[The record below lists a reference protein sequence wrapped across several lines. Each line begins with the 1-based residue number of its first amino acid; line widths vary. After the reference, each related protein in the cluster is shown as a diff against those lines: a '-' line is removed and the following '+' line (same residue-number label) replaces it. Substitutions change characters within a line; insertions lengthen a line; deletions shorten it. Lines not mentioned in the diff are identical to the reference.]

1 MKPVAVLGTG
11 PAGLMAAL
19 GVAMS
24 GKPVSLFGKADSE
37 GNMAK
42 SRIGGAQFL
51 HDPLPIVCNE
61 EEPDGILHYI
71 AMGTPEGYRQKV
83 YGSDPTIPFVSMEHV
98 HSGKAQ
104 PAWSLINTYD
114 LLWEHLSAAH
124 GNVVDITAQWLD
136 DVIEKQH
143 FDQIIS
149 TIPVPA
155 LCWATNGAPLAVA
168 HNFVSQEI
176 LIGMESIVD
185 GLENEVYYN
194 GDPNYSWYRCS
205 NIFGVGSTEWS
216 GYTELGIPMSDLV
229 RVRKPIRTTCDCFTK
244 HVMRTG
250 RYGAWTK
257 GILTHQAFT
266 DARKLVNG

>member
-1 MKPVAVLGTG
+1 MKPIAVLGTG

-24 GKPVSLFGKADSE
+24 GKPVSLFGKANSE

-51 HDPLPIVCNE
+51 HDPLPMVCDE
-61 EEPDGILHYI
+61 DEPDGVLTYRVL
-71 AMGTPEGYRQKV
+71 GTPEGYRTKV
-83 YGSDPTIPFVSMEHV
+83 YGSDPTIPFVSMDYV
-98 HSGKAQ
+98 HDGKTQ
-104 PAWSLINTYD
+104 QAWSLQHTYD
-114 LLWEHLSAAH
+114 LLWEYLSAAY

-136 DVIEKQH
+136 KAIEENW
-143 FDQIIS
+143 FDHIIS

-168 HNFVSQEI
+168 HQFVSQEI
-176 LIGMESIVD
+176 MIASHSIMETADNTI
-185 GLENEVYYN
+185 YYN
-194 GDPNYSWYRCS
+194 GDPDYSWYRCS
-205 NIFGVGSTEWS
+205 KIFGVGGTEWS
-216 GYTELGIPMSDLV
+216 VENPPPPLAELV

-244 HVMRTG
+244 NVLRTG

-266 DARKLVNG
+266 DAKKLVNG